1 MRGFFLVIIC
11 VIADCTSLSAQTGR
25 NQSLVSLIN
34 SIKSQSDLYFWDQYT
49 HPNADTATVG
59 AIKRLKLCIEA
70 EVSEAEYSA
79 VDGIDPY
86 VKNVPIDRGSLK
98 QIFVYIEK
106 KKVRNILSGNMP
118 QKGEVV
124 ADGGKN
130 AGATGNSEG
139 GAPNT
144 AGAKPLPEKTE
155 KFVPDAFTLRLFEAK
170 TFSNVYKL
178 LKSMTSTGQ
187 VLQFGKLK
195 DVDDYTS
202 FDLILFDM
210 NSQEIISILSAENT
224 AGTRT
229 NMILGTPDSLSNY
242 PQNMT
247 AVIWYIKK

>member
-11 VIADCTSLSAQTGR
+11 VIAGCTSLSAQTGR
-25 NQSLVSLIN
+25 NQSYVSLIN

-86 VKNVPIDRGSLK
+86 VKSVPIDRGSLK

-106 KKVRNILSGNMP
+106 NKVHNILSGNMP
-118 QKGEVV
+118 QKDEAAG
-124 ADGGKN
+124 DGGKD
-130 AGATGNSEG
+130 AGATGTFEG
-139 GAPNT
+139 GKKTTTGPT
-144 AGAKPLPEKTE
+144 TRPEKTE

-224 AGTRT
+224 SGART
-229 NMILGTPDSLSNY
+229 NMILGTPDSLNNY
-242 PQNMT
+242 PPGMT
-247 AVIWYIKK
+247 AVIWFIKR

>member
-11 VIADCTSLSAQTGR
+11 VIAGCTSLSAQTGR

-49 HPNADTATVG
+49 HPNADTAKVG

-79 VDGIDPY
+79 VADIDPY
-86 VKNVPIDRGSLK
+86 VECVSIDRGSLK
-98 QIFVYIEK
+98 QNFAYIEK
-106 KKVRNILSGNMP
+106 KTVHEVLSGKIP
-118 QKGEVV
+118 HKGE
-124 ADGGKN
+124 AAGDGGKG
-130 AGATGNSEG
+130 AGATGVSGG
-139 GAPNT
+139 GAQNT
-144 AGAKPLPEKTE
+144 TESEPRPTIQE

-210 NSQEIISILSAENT
+210 NSQEVISILSAENT
-224 AGTRT
+224 SGART
-229 NMILGTPDSLSNY
+229 NMILGTPDSLNNY
-242 PQNMT
+242 PQSMT
-247 AVIWYIKK
+247 AVIWFIKR

>member
-1 MRGFFLVIIC
+1 M
-11 VIADCTSLSAQTGR
+11 IAGCTSLSAQTGR
-25 NQSLVSLIN
+25 NQSYVSLIN

-79 VDGIDPY
+79 IDGIDPY

-118 QKGEVV
+118 QKGE
-124 ADGGKN
+124 ASGDGGKG
-130 AGATGNSEG
+130 AGATGVSEG
-139 GAPNT
+139 GEETTTGLKIPPV
-144 AGAKPLPEKTE
+144 GL
-155 KFVPDAFTLRLFEAK
+155 FVPDAFTLRLFEAK

-210 NSQEIISILSAENT
+210 NSQEVISILSAENT
-224 AGTRT
+224 SGART
-229 NMILGTPDSLSNY
+229 NMILGTPDSLNNY
-242 PQNMT
+242 PQGMT
-247 AVIWYIKK
+247 AVIWFIKR

>member
-49 HPNADTATVG
+49 HPNADTAKVG
-59 AIKRLKLCIEA
+59 AIKRMKLCIEA

-79 VDGIDPY
+79 VADIDPY
-86 VKNVPIDRGSLK
+86 VECVSIDRGSLK
-98 QIFVYIEK
+98 QIFAYIDK
-106 KKVRNILSGNMP
+106 KTARSILSGTVP
-118 QKGEVV
+118 QKVEKGDNDER
-124 ADGGKN
+124 N
-130 AGATGNSEG
+130 TGVLEKSEDS
-139 GAPNT
+139 T
-144 AGAKPLPEKTE
+144 QKTTKSDPLPK
-155 KFVPDAFTLRLFEAK
+155 KYVPDAFILRLFEAK

-210 NSQEIISILSAENT
+210 NSHEIISILSAENT